1 MFVAET
7 QENVFT
13 QKRAFRK
20 TFFKKLINF
29 KSFD

>member
-20 TFFKKLINF
+20 LYFKKLLNF
-29 KSFD
+29 KS